1 MRIAVLF
8 GGASDERD
16 VSAASAAQV
25 IEALRGRGHDVIVV
39 DAGRG
44 RLGAADE
51 RKLFARRIDRLPPG
65 RDAATDLPDV
75 IGRSGLNVS
84 EVDLVFLALHGGSG
98 ENGTVQSLLDI
109 AGIAYTGSGR
119 LGSALAWDKD
129 VAKRLFRGAGVP
141 TPDWLMAP
149 VEAGAVEA
157 GIGFPVIVKPN
168 GQGSTVGLTLVEFAG
183 ELEQAIEHAAR
194 FDSQVMIERYVDGRE
209 LTVGILEGKALAV
222 GEIRSA
228 TGPVFDY
235 TAKYTAG
242 QAEEIFPADIA
253 TAQASRIQSLALDAH
268 RALKLDDYSRVDF
281 RMDAAGDLWCLEVN
295 TLPGLSSGSLL
306 PQAAAASGIDF
317 PELCERLCAAALR
330 RRGARPRG

>member
-1 MRIAVLF
+1 MLF

-25 IEALRGRGHDVIVV
+25 IEALRSLGHDVVAV
-39 DAGRG
+39 DASRG
-44 RLGAADE
+44 RLSAADE
-51 RKLFARRIDRLPPG
+51 RSLFARGIDRLPPG
-65 RDAATDLPDV
+65 RAAATDLPDIV
-75 IGRSGLNVS
+75 GGSRLH
-84 EVDLVFLALHGGSG
+84 EMDLVFLALHGGSG

-109 AGIAYTGSGR
+109 VGTAYTGSGR

-141 TPDWLMAP
+141 TPDWVMVP

-157 GIGFPVIVKPN
+157 GIGIPVIVKPN
-168 GQGSTVGLTLVEFAG
+168 GQGSTVGLTLVETAD
-183 ELEQAIEHAAR
+183 ELGQAIEHAAR
-194 FDSQVMIERYVDGRE
+194 FDSEVMIERFVDGRE

-222 GEIRSA
+222 GEIRSG

-242 QAEEIFPADIA
+242 EAEEIFPADI
-253 TAQASRIQSLALDAH
+253 TTVQASRIQALALDAH

-281 RMDAAGDLWCLEVN
+281 RMDAAGDFWCLEVN

-306 PQAAAASGIDF
+306 PQAAAASGIAF

-330 RRGARPRG
+330 RRAAKG

>member
-25 IEALRGRGHDVIVV
+25 IEALRGRGHDVVAV

-44 RLGAADE
+44 RLSAADE

-65 RDAATDLPDV
+65 RDDVTDLPDV
-75 IGRSGLNVS
+75 VGRSGLNVN
-84 EVDLVFLALHGGSG
+84 EMDLVFLALHGGSG
-98 ENGTVQSLLDI
+98 ENGTVQSLLDL

-129 VAKRLFRGAGVP
+129 VAKRLFRSAGIP
-141 TPDWLMAP
+141 TPEWLMAP

-157 GIGFPVIVKPN
+157 GVGFPVIVKPN
-168 GQGSTVGLTLVEFAG
+168 GQGSTVGLTLVESSG
-183 ELEQAIEHAAR
+183 ELQQAIEHAAR
-194 FDSQVMIERYVDGRE
+194 FDSEVMIERFIDGRE
-209 LTVGILEGKALAV
+209 LTVGILEGRALAV

-242 QAEEIFPADIA
+242 EAEEIFPADITA
-253 TAQASRIQSLALDAH
+253 AQASRIQALALDVH

-281 RMDAAGDLWCLEVN
+281 RMDAAGNFWCLEVN

-306 PQAAAASGIDF
+306 PQAAAASGIGF

-330 RRGARPRG
+330 RRGDRSDR

>member
-8 GGASDERD
+8 GGASEERD

-25 IEALRGRGHDVIVV
+25 IEALRSSGHDVIVV

-44 RLGAADE
+44 RLSAADE
-51 RKLFARRIDRLPPG
+51 RSLFARRIDRLPPG

-75 IGRSGLNVS
+75 IGRSGLNVN

-98 ENGTVQSLLDI
+98 ENGTVQSLLDL

-149 VEAGAVEA
+149 IDAGAVDA
-157 GIGFPVIVKPN
+157 AIGFPVIVKPN
-168 GQGSTVGLTLVEFAG
+168 GQGSTVGLTLVEAAG

-194 FDSQVMIERYVDGRE
+194 FDSEVMIERYVDGRE
-209 LTVGILEGKALAV
+209 LTVGVLEGKPLAV

-242 QAEEIFPADIA
+242 QAEEIFPADI
-253 TAQASRIQSLALDAH
+253 TMAQANRIQALALDAH

-281 RMDAAGDLWCLEVN
+281 RMDGAGDLWCLEVN

-317 PELCERLCAAALR
+317 PELCERLCAAALSR
-330 RRGARPRG
+330 AVARS